1 MNDSRLYKYQG
12 HTLVDITNTGVT
24 KYSVDK
30 EHQRN
35 QQRNWETVVQILGL
49 RTQLMRMEIT
59 DILNVN
65 LNKYK
70 FGKNHT
76 GKHKIWVFEFD
87 VEYQDIYR
95 IGNDDF
101 KILVDDFTQIPII
114 TKLDE
119 TTTGSLPIF
128 YSSDGADKNI
138 YFNFL

>member
-49 RTQLMRMEIT
+49 RTQLMRMELT

-65 LNKYK
+65 LNKYN
-70 FGKNHT
+70 FGRMYA

-95 IGNDDF
+95 IGTDDF
-101 KILVDDFTQIPII
+101 KILIDDFTQIPII

-119 TTTGSLPIF
+119 TITPTLPIF
-128 YSSDGADKNI
+128 YSNSDNKNI